1 MSENVNFIKVLR
13 SPSASLGGEKT
24 RRLSLHNCF
33 PSVLQRTG
41 LSYVCT
47 FSMFGGDN
55 FSESMVNE
63 LFKNFKL
70 MTSLDLENAGLQHFP
85 EKVVNL
91 TLLRYLSLRSTRI
104 DSVPKSIKKL
114 QKLMV
119 LDLRNTLIIRLTKEI
134 FELPKLLYLFVG
146 CPNAVVGVQ
155 VRPDIKRS
163 TSLQKLSLIKANY
176 KEISIVKELGNLI
189 DLRKLGITELKE
201 IEGKDLCG
209 SIEKMKHLY
218 SLSVSIASKE
228 VYLDL
233 KDMKKSPQLLQK
245 LSLGGRLKEIPAWV
259 GELNN
264 LYKIELKWSKL
275 QNSPLEALH
284 ALRSLK
290 ELHLYVAY
298 TGEFLVFN
306 AQSFLELRILE
317 IERCDQLNE
326 VVILEQALPKLQKLI
341 IRNCQ
346 SLAMVRM
353 TKEMDWGIGNAL
365 LVDRDWEG
373 LVLMGFPTPYSHG
386 VSLYL
391 LELISTAMSS

>member
-1 MSENVNFIKVLR
+1 
-13 SPSASLGGEKT
+13 
-24 RRLSLHNCF
+24 
-33 PSVLQRTG
+33 
-41 LSYVCT
+41 
-47 FSMFGGDN
+47 
-55 FSESMVNE
+55 
-63 LFKNFKL
+63 

-85 EKVVNL
+85 EEVVNL

-134 FELPKLLYLFVG
+134 SELPKLLYLFVG

-155 VRPDIKRS
+155 VRPGIKCS

-176 KEISIVKELGNLI
+176 KEISIVKELGNFI

-201 IEGKDLCG
+201 IEGKDLYA
-209 SIEKMKHLY
+209 SVEKMKHLY
-218 SLSVSIASKE
+218 SLSVSLASKE

-259 GELNN
+259 GELYN

-290 ELHLYVAY
+290 ELYLYAAY
-298 TGEFLVFN
+298 TVVFLVFN

-317 IERCDQLNE
+317 IGG
-326 VVILEQALPKLQKLI
+326 
-341 IRNCQ
+341 
-346 SLAMVRM
+346 S
-353 TKEMDWGIGNAL
+353 
-365 LVDRDWEG
+365 
-373 LVLMGFPTPYSHG
+373 PT
-386 VSLYL
+386 
-391 LELISTAMSS
+391 